1 MLSMERNAFF
11 YSVTNCVSSSFL
23 KEKYEHCNLSNSTR
37 HELPYVTVR

>member
-11 YSVTNCVSSSFL
+11 LFRDELCEFFL
-23 KEKYEHCNLSNSTR
+23 REKYKHCNLSNSTR